1 MMSKFKYLLFFILF
15 ISFTISNAQDFFLDA
30 NGVTIKCPAA
40 AVGDTGIVGGDTYV
54 KVDRASLVASI
65 TAGDNVQFCCTS
77 GITDMSSLFNGRAG
91 FNKNIGGWDTASA
104 TTMYEMFES
113 AENFNQ
119 DIGSW
124 DTSNVTDMREMFRR
138 AFDFNKDIGSWNV
151 SKVKSMYEMF
161 MNASSFNQNIGGW
174 NTSGVSSSTGFQKTF
189 RQASSFN
196 NGELPGNS
204 NNPLNWDLTG
214 GVTDVQQMF
223 YQASVFNQDL
233 PFNTTNIT
241 DFTNMFFQAKD
252 FNRPLNSWTINTT
265 GNVKMREM
273 FNEAESFNQPLD
285 NWNVSR
291 VTSMRSMFR
300 RAYAFNQDIGG
311 WNVGNVSNMQQMFQ
325 NATSF
330 DQDIGGWNVSKVRD
344 VYRMFYSEFYD
355 GQNRIVAFNQD
366 ISNWNTSNF
375 KNMSEMFASKSPCPS
390 GAFQNG
396 GQPLDWDDG
405 FRGQANMNLMFYRSD
420 FNKDISAWN
429 TTNVKDMSRMFES
442 SKFNNGGVAMC
453 WNDGFTSNATMEK
466 MFYDNDFINV
476 DLSCWDTSNV
486 INMMSMFEF
495 AGNFNNGGVALNW
508 DDGFGV
514 NANLSRMFR
523 ETGYSFNQDIS
534 SWNTSNVQKMNS
546 MFDRNYVFN
555 NGQGAGQ
562 STASLNTWDTSNV
575 DNMFAMFFRSGSF
588 NQDIGE
594 WDVSNVTDMREMFK
608 QGGPPGPGIMRF
620 DRDISTWCVEH
631 IPIEP
636 NEFNAAGSVIR
647 AEYRPLWGESCGAKV
662 ILTDSDGD
670 NKLTNTE
677 TAIITATFD
686 KDMNSSPQY
695 SLNGGTYSN
704 LTSTGDPKIW
714 THTLVAD
721 LLSSGNYT
729 ITVSGTCVVGGYAY
743 NSSGGIIDGD
753 ETSVD
758 SITFEINKIPTINA
772 ADISKT
778 FGDSNFSVSP
788 TSNSTGNI
796 SFALVT
802 PGIVSITGTNT
813 FSIVKA
819 GSTVVSVT
827 QASDGNFNSTTVTF
841 TLTVNKALP
850 IITVSDINKTYGDS
864 DFNLTASSTS
874 PATTTFV
881 STFGVISISGNTAS
895 ILSSGEKIVTVS
907 QVENENYL
915 SATATFKVIVD
926 RADTDITVG
935 DFNKVYGDFDF
946 FVFPSS
952 LNISPYSFTPQ
963 TSGVVSFTGNKV
975 SIIGAGSTVVLVTQN
990 QDSKYNSSTT
1000 TFTINVDKAD
1010 PTINVS
1016 DITKTFDDPDFTI
1029 PVTSNSSGT
1038 LSLFALTPNIIS
1050 LVGDS
1055 ASILGAGT
1063 TIVSVTQAESSNFNS
1078 LTVSLNVTINKKS
1091 THTISISDIFKTYGD
1106 PVFTLN
1112 PISSS
1117 TGSYTFT
1124 PDIAGVVSITN
1135 NLVSI
1140 TRAGT
1145 TTITV
1150 NQSADQNY
1158 EATSTTF
1165 KIFVGKGVSSLNFA
1179 DITKTFGDESF
1190 TITPTT
1196 NSTGAITYTVSDT
1209 RIGSA
1214 TGNLIAI
1221 NGAGSTKIKIE
1232 QSSDDKFNSKIIY
1245 VNLTVLKASHNV
1257 IFNDI
1262 VKTYGDPDF
1271 LLSFTSSSTG
1281 DFSLE
1286 PLNPTVVSIIGSNT
1300 SILSAGTSIVSVTQM
1315 SDSNYQS
1322 LTGSF
1327 TITVNKA
1334 NPKINITDIV
1344 KNYDDPDFYLS
1355 ATSSSTGLFQYF
1367 PLKLGVVSIN
1377 GSSTTILSA
1386 GSTVVSVTQA
1396 TDLNYNSATTTFTV
1410 SINKTDLGISWVPS
1424 YNSVFGDP
1432 PFNVNQPVFDASYTG
1447 SITYS
1452 SSDNSIATID
1462 PISGSINILKVGNII
1477 LTANFSS
1484 DNNYL
1489 SNSAT
1494 TTLSISKSPQSIRVR
1509 TLPITKPLKDFS
1521 VFSIT
1526 ATSTSGA
1533 PVYISM
1539 LAGSAATITG
1549 SVTNVSLDNIALT
1562 GLVTL
1567 TFFTKS
1573 ADHPN
1578 YKIESITLTMD
1589 VVKLNQNISPPPQPI
1604 IYLNYRE
1611 NLNYTLSTTADSG
1624 LPVSYLLSPS
1634 SIAVLSGDTISFSD
1648 VGTSTVD
1655 AIQPGNNQYNEAPV
1669 MKYIFRVLPGKS
1681 SLSDFSIPD
1690 KIYNDPDFIFSGP
1703 TSNRPGDIIFV
1714 STDNSI
1720 AEVLGNKIIIKGV
1733 GQCEII
1739 AIQPASSKYTRATS
1753 RATFK
1758 VLDLDSDN
1766 DGVGDSI
1773 DNCPIVFNPDQ
1784 KDLDLDGIGDLCDDD
1799 DDNDGFSDELELRCG
1814 SQTNS
1819 VDSRPIDSDF
1829 DGDPDCNDLD
1839 DDNDGWSDLIE
1850 LECGSDPLN
1859 LNSTLLD
1866 TDKDGIANCKDTDD
1880 DGDSYLDEDELQCGS
1895 DPLDFN
1901 SIPTDTDNDKI
1912 PNCIDIDDDGDGW
1925 IDSIELECGSD
1936 PLDFSSTLT
1945 DTDDDKISNCKD
1957 SDDDNDGWSDE
1968 TEIKCGTDPLDYFDV
1983 PLDRDSDG
1991 IASCEDENDDEVY
2004 VSPLLTPNVI
2014 GPEST
2019 WKIKNIEQYTTS
2031 NVKVYDRNGFLVFE
2045 KNNYQNDWTGNRLDT
2060 GKLLRV
2066 GSYYY
2071 LIEISETNK
2080 IKKGW
2085 LYITY

>member
-1 MMSKFKYLLFFILF
+1 MSKFKYLLFFILF
-15 ISFTISNAQDFFLDA
+15 ISFTISNAQDFFLDPT

-40 AVGDTGIVGGDTYV
+40 AVGDTGVVGGVTYE
-54 KVDRASLVASI
+54 KVDRASLIAKRN
-65 TAGDNVQFCCTS
+65 AGENLSTCCTS
-77 GITDMSSLFNGRAG
+77 GITDMSSMFNNRVGFNDPIGNWDVSSVVTMTDMFKKAKGFNQNLENWDMSSVVDMSGMFWFAIIYDQPMSNWDVSNVTNMSRLFNNA
-91 FNKNIGGWDTASA
+91 D
-104 TTMYEMFES
+104 
-113 AENFNQ
+113 NFNQ
-119 DIGSW
+119 NVGNW
-124 DTSNVTDMREMFRR
+124 NTSNVK
-138 AFDFNKDIGSWNV
+138 N
-151 SKVKSMYEMF
+151 MF
-161 MNASSFNQNIGGW
+161 M
-174 NTSGVSSSTGFQKTF
+174 TF
-189 RQASSFN
+189 HSIPVFN
-196 NGELPGNS
+196 NGDTAGSS
-204 NNPLNWDLTG
+204 NNPLNWDTSK
-214 GVTDVQQMF
+214 VTTME
-223 YQASVFNQDL
+223 L
-233 PFNTTNIT
+233 
-241 DFTNMFFQAKD
+241 
-252 FNRPLNSWTINTT
+252 
-265 GNVKMREM
+265 
-273 FNEAESFNQPLD
+273 
-285 NWNVSR
+285 
-291 VTSMRSMFR
+291 MFR
-300 RAYAFNQDIGG
+300 ENTAFNQ
-311 WNVGNVSNMQQMFQ
+311 
-325 NATSF
+325 SF
-330 DQDIGGWNVSKVRD
+330 GPL
-344 VYRMFYSEFYD
+344 
-355 GQNRIVAFNQD
+355 
-366 ISNWNTSNF
+366 WNTE
-375 KNMSEMFASKSPCPS
+375 KV
-390 GAFQNG
+390 
-396 GQPLDWDDG
+396 
-405 FRGQANMNLMFYRSD
+405 
-420 FNKDISAWN
+420 
-429 TTNVKDMSRMFES
+429 TN
-442 SKFNNGGVAMC
+442 
-453 WNDGFTSNATMEK
+453 
-466 MFYDNDFINV
+466 
-476 DLSCWDTSNV
+476 
-486 INMMSMFEF
+486 
-495 AGNFNNGGVALNW
+495 
-508 DDGFGV
+508 
-514 NANLSRMFR
+514 
-523 ETGYSFNQDIS
+523 
-534 SWNTSNVQKMNS
+534 MNS
-546 MFDRNYVFN
+546 MFRK
-555 NGQGAGQ
+555 A
-562 STASLNTWDTSNV
+562 T
-575 DNMFAMFFRSGSF
+575 SF
-588 NQDIGE
+588 NQDIGDWDTSKVTTMNQMFYQARE
-594 WDVSNVTDMREMFK
+594 FNQYIGDWDTSKVENFYLFLGDARKFNNGEAAGLSGQPLNWNTSSATNMVSMFWYSLVFNQDLSSFDTSAVNNMQGMFTGAEVFNRDISMWDVSNVANMLEMF
-608 QGGPPGPGIMRF
+608 QDADAF
-620 DRDISTWCVEH
+620 NQDLSAWCVSSNPVNTNFARRSL
-631 IPIEP
+631 IASSPSFLP
-636 NEFNAAGSVIR
+636 R
-647 AEYRPLWGESCGAKV
+647 WGESCGPLV
-662 ILTDSDGD
+662 TLTHSDPD
-670 NKLTNTE
+670 NKLLVGE
-677 TAIITATFD
+677 TSVITALFN
-686 KDMNSSPQY
+686 KDMNNTPQY
-695 SLNGGTYSN
+695 RLNGGVLQN
-704 LTSTGDPKIW
+704 LSATGDPKRW
-714 THTLVAD
+714 THTVVAD

-743 NSSGGIIDGD
+743 NSSDGIIDGD

-758 SITFEINKIPTINA
+758 SITFEIDKIPTINA
-772 ADISKT
+772 PDINKT

-841 TLTVNKALP
+841 TLTVNKASP
-850 IITVSDINKTYGDS
+850 VITVSDINKTYGDS
-864 DFNLTASSTS
+864 DFTLTVSSTS

-881 STFGVISISGNTAS
+881 SPFGVISISGNTAS
-895 ILSSGEKIVTVS
+895 ILSSGERIVTVS

-915 SATATFKVIVD
+915 SANATFKVIVD

-952 LNISPYSFTPQ
+952 LNSSPYSFTPQ

-975 SIIGAGSTVVLVTQN
+975 SIIGTGSSVVLVTQN

-1010 PTINVS
+1010 PIINVS

-1091 THTISISDIFKTYGD
+1091 THTISISDVFKTYGD
-1106 PVFTLN
+1106 PVFTLS

-1124 PDIAGVVSITN
+1124 PDIAGVVSIIN

-1150 NQSADQNY
+1150 NQSADENY

-1165 KIFVGKGVSSLNFA
+1165 KIFVGKGVSSLNFI

-1232 QSSDDKFNSKIIY
+1232 QSSDDKFSSKIIY

-1286 PLNPTVVSIIGSNT
+1286 PLDPTVVSIIGSNT

-1315 SDSNYQS
+1315 SDSNYKS

-1334 NPKINITDIV
+1334 NLKINITDIV
-1344 KNYDDPDFYLS
+1344 KNYNDPDFYLS
-1355 ATSSSTGLFQYF
+1355 ATSSSTGSFQYF
-1367 PLKLGVVSIN
+1367 PLKPGVVSIN

-1386 GSTVVSVTQA
+1386 DSTVVSVTQA
-1396 TDLNYNSATTTFTV
+1396 PDLNYNSATTTFTV
-1410 SINKTDLGISWVPS
+1410 LINKTDLGISWVPS

-1462 PISGSINILKVGNII
+1462 PILGSINILKVGNII

-1611 NLNYTLSTTADSG
+1611 NLNYTLSATADSG

-1634 SIAVLSGDTISFSD
+1634 SIAVLSGDTISFSN

-1669 MKYIFRVLPGKS
+1669 MKYIFRILPGNS

-1720 AEVLGNKIIIKGV
+1720 AEVVGNKIIIKGV

-1739 AIQPASSKYTRATS
+1739 AIQSASSKYTRATS

-1758 VLDLDSDN
+1758 VLDLDADN

-1773 DNCPIVFNPDQ
+1773 DNCPSVFNPDQ
-1784 KDLDLDGIGDLCDDD
+1784 NDLDLDGIGDLCDDD

-1814 SQTNS
+1814 SESNS

-1880 DGDSYLDEDELQCGS
+1880 DGDSYLDEDELKCGS

-1901 SIPTDTDNDKI
+1901 SIPIDTDNDKI
-1912 PNCIDIDDDGDGW
+1912 PNCVDLDDDGDGW

-2071 LIEISETNK
+2071 LIEISETSK